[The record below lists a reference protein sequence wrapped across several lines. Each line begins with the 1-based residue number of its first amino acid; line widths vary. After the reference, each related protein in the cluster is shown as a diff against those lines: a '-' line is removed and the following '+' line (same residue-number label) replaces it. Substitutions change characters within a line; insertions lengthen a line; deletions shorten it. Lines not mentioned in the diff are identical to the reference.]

1 MEQSH
6 VLCDMRLINKII
18 DSLPVELHLPKYQF
32 CGPGTRLL
40 ERLARGETGVNKLDE
55 SCRLHDIAY
64 FKDKDLESRRKAD
77 LELSKVAGERFRA
90 SDATLGERASAAL
103 VKTAM
108 VIKNKLGAGLRNK
121 KKPRTKRRLPRV
133 LQVPRFGAGRRRRV
147 GGFIVPLAAALTAGI
162 GAIKTVKD
170 IKNAKRV
177 LEEQQRHH
185 RALEQIARERGVR
198 VGAGKRK
205 KKIGGKLKRRRG
217 KCARKTLRFL

>member
-108 VIKNKLGAGLRNK
+108 VIKNKLGAGLRK
-121 KKPRTKRRLPRV
+121 KKKTADQTPP
-133 LQVPRFGAGRRRRV
+133 PAGAASAP
-147 GGFIVPLAAALTAGI
+147 F
-162 GAIKTVKD
+162 
-170 IKNAKRV
+170 
-177 LEEQQRHH
+177 
-185 RALEQIARERGVR
+185 
-198 VGAGKRK
+198 
-205 KKIGGKLKRRRG
+205 RRG
-217 KCARKTLRFL
+217 PPSPRWGFHCPPGCGINRGYRRDKNS